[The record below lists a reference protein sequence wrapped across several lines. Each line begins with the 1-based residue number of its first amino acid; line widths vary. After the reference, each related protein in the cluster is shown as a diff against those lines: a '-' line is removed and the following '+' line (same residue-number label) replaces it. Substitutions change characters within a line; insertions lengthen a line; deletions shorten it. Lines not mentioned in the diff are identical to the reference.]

1 MTQGE
6 RVKTIRNALGLN
18 QERFS
23 AKLGISKI
31 IISSIENGHM
41 FLTEQIT
48 TSICSKFNVDY
59 LWLTRGEGNMFAD
72 FSSKMEGTIG
82 RIDRIMSGENE
93 FHKNCLE
100 LIAKFTEEDLAA
112 IKRII
117 SYWAEIK
124 KSPLT

>member
-1 MTQGE
+1 M
-6 RVKTIRNALGLN
+6 
-18 QERFS
+18 
-23 AKLGISKI
+23 
-31 IISSIENGHM
+31 
-41 FLTEQIT
+41 
-48 TSICSKFNVDY
+48 FNVDY
-59 LWLTRGEGNMFAD
+59 VWLTRGEGNMFAD